1 MPHLRLKSRTPNLT
15 DLNKYLKRNEKEILM
30 SKLVDNERAID
41 ELGLDL
47 ADFIEFMGDLKEFF
61 DECVPELGA
70 YVEAKDFDGIKDR
83 AHAIKGAAA
92 NLRFVGVADIAFF
105 LEKAGKESNP
115 DGIEE
120 KFKELAEC
128 VTLSFEE
135 VKDL

>member
-1 MPHLRLKSRTPNLT
+1 MLNVLLKPKTPHLY
-15 DLNKYLKRNEKEILM
+15 DLNTYLKRNEKEILM
-30 SKLVDNERAID
+30 SKLVDNERAIV

-47 ADFIEFMGDLKEFF
+47 GEFIEFIGDLKEFF

-83 AHAIKGAAA
+83 AHAINGAAA
-92 NLRFVGVADIAFF
+92 NLRFVGVADIAFL